1 MLDEPGYAAPYVEQ
15 CVPLIEECQNENLKL
30 DFEICFAR
38 HLDFSRK
45 FLQAASFY
53 YQCSVKMQAIP
64 GIVGFFPIFINY
76 FV

>member
-15 CVPLIEECQNENLKL
+15 CVPLMEDCQNDNLKL
-30 DFEICFAR
+30 DFDICFAR

-53 YQCSVKMQAIP
+53 YQCSIKMQAIS
-64 GIVGFFPIFINY
+64 GAVL
-76 FV
+76 